1 MISNRAE
8 RVENG
13 RVPIMTRISVII
25 PVWNAEATIGAT
37 LKSLQSQTFQ
47 DWDCICVDDG
57 CTDGTR
63 EILHGYLNRFHVE
76 GHEMRIL
83 SQNHLGVAVARNRG
97 MEAADG
103 QYVFFLDSA
112 DVLPP
117 EALMKLNDLAE
128 KSDADIVWGRCLTVR
143 NEEIEKYAVVHS
155 VVERDRTWMGDEWLA
170 QLDAY
175 FDNSDIHDEDSGFT
189 SVPAYTCNKLLRRS
203 CVGDMRFEDCLR
215 RGEDSVFFVQIFSRV
230 RKAAATDACT
240 YLIRKREDSLSRQ
253 ASADFFNE
261 YAMAACRLAEVS
273 AARSL
278 MLYNYA
284 HRDKFWWFYIKMI
297 RESLL
302 TGRMALEP
310 SLRNAFRTG
319 CRAMYDSWKHYL
331 PLFGKVKLLA
341 GSWGWLLLLRWYY
354 GFRLGGGVTNAG

>member
-1 MISNRAE
+1 
-8 RVENG
+8 
-13 RVPIMTRISVII
+13 MTRISVII

-37 LKSLQSQTFQ
+37 LKSLQTQIFQ
-47 DWDCICVDDG
+47 NWECVCVNDG
-57 CTDGTR
+57 CTDGTS
-63 EILHGYLNRFHVE
+63 EILRGYLNRFHAD

-103 QYVFFLDSA
+103 QYIFFLDS
-112 DVLPP
+112 DDILPSD
-117 EALMKLNDLAE
+117 ALMKLNALAE
-128 KSDADIVWGRCLTVR
+128 KSDADVVWGRCLTAR
-143 NEEIEKYAVVHS
+143 DEEIEKYTVAYNG
-155 VVERDRTWMGDEWLA
+155 VEQDRTWMGDEWLA
-170 QLDAY
+170 QLDAW
-175 FDNSDIHDEDSGFT
+175 FDNSDIHAEDRGFT

-203 CVGDMRFEDCLR
+203 CVVDLRFEDRLR
-215 RGEDSVFFVQIFSRV
+215 RGEDSVFFAQIFSKV
-230 RKAAATDACT
+230 KKAAATNACT
-240 YLIRKREDSLSRQ
+240 YLIRERGDSLSRQ

-261 YAMAACRLAEVS
+261 YAMASCRLAEV
-273 AARSL
+273 AEARPM

-310 SLRNAFRTG
+310 SLRSAFRTG
-319 CRAMYDSWKHYL
+319 CRSMYNSWKHYL
-331 PLFGKVKLLA
+331 PLSGKVKLLA
-341 GSWGWLLLLRWYY
+341 SSWGWLLLLRWYY